1 MDAKEKKEKRERER
15 YAKMTNEKK
24 QEMLKRLREAYH
36 EKQKNKESLKGP
48 APGSTITRQARLIV
62 GNIIHHEDG
71 RIDSC
76 QDVHA
81 ADGTEKLG
89 NIIGKLN

>member
-1 MDAKEKKEKRERER
+1 MQRKKRKKRERER
-15 YAKMTNEKK
+15 YAKMTNKKK
-24 QEMLKRLREAYH
+24 QEMLKRLCEAYH
-36 EKQKNKESLKGP
+36 EKQKNKESLKGSV
-48 APGSTITRQARLIV
+48 PGSTITGQARLIV
-62 GNIIHHEDG
+62 GNIIHDEDG

-81 ADGTEKLG
+81 GDGTEKLG